1 LTYIDQ
7 QGMEKILQEGA
18 EALGP
23 EVVTLTGPNRY
34 RPPAGFMNENIQE
47 FPEVC
52 DRQSKS
58 ASLCWPAVERGGAFA
73 SIGQTIG
80 ILHMVEGNI
89 PKQGPTICPCQACEC
104 F

>member
-1 LTYIDQ
+1 MHNCTLLGPNNL

-52 DRQSKS
+52 RTQFPISIVAP
-58 ASLCWPAVERGGAFA
+58 ASDCEAPGAGCTGRA
-73 SIGQTIG
+73 LSR
-80 ILHMVEGNI
+80 
-89 PKQGPTICPCQACEC
+89 PDWRW
-104 F
+104 